1 MFFRPQ
7 ANNQKIHMKNLGPS
21 FAQILVSSPIECT
34 WKVSEIRY
42 NSMKLVITSQALI
55 FEEYKQQ

>member
-1 MFFRPQ
+1 LK
-7 ANNQKIHMKNLGPS
+7 NEVDIHNVTLYLGPS
-21 FAQILVSSPIECT
+21 FAQILVSSPSECN
-34 WKVSEIRY
+34 WKVREIGY